1 MFPKGSPEL
10 VEPIYKNAVLS
21 APFNEQMA
29 VAIHMQCLHMLQVC
43 SSPYQRSRHMLASYM
58 IGRNRLATIYKK
70 CHGQHLPDLR
80 Y

>member
-29 VAIHMQCLHMLQVC
+29 VAIHMQCLHVLQVC
-43 SSPYQRSRHMLASYM
+43 APPYQRSRHMLASYM
-58 IGRNRLATIYKK
+58 SEWNQLATVYKK
-70 CHGQHLPDLR
+70 CLGQHLPDLH

>member
-29 VAIHMQCLHMLQVC
+29 VAIHMQCLNVLQVC
-43 SSPYQRSRHMLASYM
+43 SPPYQRSRQMLVSYM
-58 IGRNRLATIYKK
+58 SGRHQLATVYKE
-70 CHGQHLPDLR
+70 CLGQHLSNLHC
-80 Y
+80 

>member
-29 VAIHMQCLHMLQVC
+29 VAMHMQCLHMLQVC
-43 SSPYQRSRHMLASYM
+43 SPQYKKTRHMLASYM
-58 IGRNRLATIYKK
+58 SGRIQLATVCKK
-70 CHGQHLPDLR
+70 CLVQHLSNPHH
-80 Y
+80 

>member
-1 MFPKGSPEL
+1 MMFPKGSPEL

-43 SSPYQRSRHMLASYM
+43 CPQY
-58 IGRNRLATIYKK
+58 YKS
-70 CHGQHLPDLR
+70 
-80 Y
+80 